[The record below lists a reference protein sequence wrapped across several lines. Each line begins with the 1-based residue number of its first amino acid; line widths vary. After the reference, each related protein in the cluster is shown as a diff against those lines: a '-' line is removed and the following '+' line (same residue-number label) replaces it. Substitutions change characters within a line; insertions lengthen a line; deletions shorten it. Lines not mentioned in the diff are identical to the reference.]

1 MGNRTVRNVQT
12 ERAGKQIPK
21 AVQSPKRRGASGPV
35 FESFLTVTF
44 RKSGSERENV
54 NEIALF
60 ILGVLPPEVSQ
71 RPCERQGRHLLS
83 MGFEGL

>member
-44 RKSGSERENV
+44 RKNGSERENV

-60 ILGVLPPEVSQ
+60 AHPWGPSTGSEPEA
-71 RPCERQGRHLLS
+71 
-83 MGFEGL
+83 M